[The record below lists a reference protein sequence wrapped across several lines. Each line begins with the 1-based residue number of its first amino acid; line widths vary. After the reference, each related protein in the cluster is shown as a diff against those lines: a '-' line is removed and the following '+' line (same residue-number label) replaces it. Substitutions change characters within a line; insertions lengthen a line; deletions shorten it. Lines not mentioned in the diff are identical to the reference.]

1 MAAVAEAEKA
11 ADLGPQL
18 GISPATPDIVQKL
31 PRQSGISGAD
41 GSCCTA
47 LFTAVPAP
55 ELELAGCSKTDSDE
69 FSSEPS
75 QSAHVSPHKVENDG
89 CSSAPSSIKG
99 LSQSS
104 LVGPAKV
111 ESCEFNSVPSPDR
124 EQSRSVPEDFGEL
137 DCTVSTQDSSTL
149 QGQEHEFSGRM
160 AQQWGKDLASDS
172 DPSANDTV
180 PTPDKVEP
188 TPRRWRKKSTKGV
201 PRFKVMKDKILKPKT
216 TPKESTP
223 GKVKK
228 KKLQEDNSERV
239 GTDTSNVTRRKLN
252 LDSSGNEMC
261 FSRTTLMGNL
271 RCLAKS
277 HGVQDDPCARTR
289 SKRGKKRKFMIFKL
303 QERGQLA
310 MVPYQSTQTNASS
323 SVLVPL
329 KGFTQL
335 DIVRQGS
342 QLQKLHTKVL
352 GLDEDTLQV
361 YDVLR
366 KWDESD
372 SESFEGFD
380 IGSGPKWDERR
391 HVLEKCVDVFIATMH
406 DLLGPRKFSQW
417 GGSVIDSVVGTFL
430 TQNVADN
437 LSSNAFMNLAAK
449 FPPSKACR
457 KAEECS
463 NVLPL
468 INGLEE
474 NLDSEEED
482 GHDKEIKGPYGR
494 EYRTVVESFIADMKQ
509 KDMSTLEKDHLMNL
523 VKDKSGNPI
532 CTERTLRKF
541 IDTLKPKV
549 TSEWDSLREEA
560 CRKGYNYRSGEIKDA
575 VDWKTV
581 LHAPTLKV
589 AKCIAVRGQHYLMA
603 CRIQT
608 IPEWRVSSLDYPN
621 LLGIKGLVV
630 VVVLSFLFNR
640 VGRERSLWCMA
651 GATLLRETLIWSL
664 SIPICGGVVILGLG
678 DKSVDC
684 IRLLSLR
691 HKAFPVDVNVARIVT
706 RLGWVKLQ
714 PVEGSAEFHLV
725 HLYPVMRDVQ
735 RYLWPRLCKIDK
747 EKLTAEKQ
755 PIHNCE
761 PIIEVPPS
769 PEHEYEEVHNQ
780 LEESYED
787 DLCDLEDI
795 VPEGVH
801 YDAEIDLTSSNHVV
815 NNHSWT
821 PNYGKDLVLINPQ
834 CSFGRNKK
842 LKNIG
847 RIRTEHNAYVLP
859 DDHLIIDGHFE
870 DRVPEDPSP
879 YLLVVISCPDDYT
892 VKGTILVF
900 ADHQSSRFPISVPRD
915 CLWNLKRCI
924 VYFGSSIHSIT
935 KGQTRQ
941 EIEDC
946 YKKGYIC
953 VRGFDRATRQP
964 KRICG
969 TLHAT
974 NSEKKE
980 GKGSPAKKAKTSPKA
995 RNDEEHQLVFVSM
1008 ALGVLVNLV
1017 LCLVCSCVELVTVV
1031 LLRGL
1036 ASLLVA
1042 FVQLIRLPGQ
1052 AGGAAIEATRGA
1064 IDAAA
1069 ELVLG
1074 VVWDV
1079 ASAVVSAF
1087 LEFLWSVVTGG
1098 AELVISTVTELLET
1112 ARDGSEEAA
1121 KLLAAALEG
1130 AVEAVTGMVAKLV
1143 ESYVESLR
1151 LVVDNLT

>member
-31 PRQSGISGAD
+31 PLQTGISGAD

-47 LFTAVPAP
+47 LSTAVPAL

-75 QSAHVSPHKVENDG
+75 QSALVSPDKVENDG

-104 LVGPAKV
+104 LVAPAKV
-111 ESCEFNSVPSPDR
+111 ESGEFNSVPSPDR
-124 EQSRSVPEDFGEL
+124 EQSRSVPKDFGEL
-137 DCTVSTQDSSTL
+137 NCTVSTQESSTL

-160 AQQWGKDLASDS
+160 AHQWDKYLASDS
-172 DPSANDTV
+172 DPTANDTV

-201 PRFKVMKDKILKPKT
+201 PRFKVMKDKILKLKV

-228 KKLQEDNSERV
+228 KKLQEDDSEHV
-239 GTDTSNVTRRKLN
+239 GTGTSNVTRRKLN
-252 LDSSGNEMC
+252 LDSSENKVC
-261 FSRTTLMGNL
+261 FSRATLMDNL
-271 RCLAKS
+271 
-277 HGVQDDPCARTR
+277 
-289 SKRGKKRKFMIFKL
+289 
-303 QERGQLA
+303 
-310 MVPYQSTQTNASS
+310 
-323 SVLVPL
+323 
-329 KGFTQL
+329 
-335 DIVRQGS
+335 S

-380 IGSGPKWDERR
+380 IGSGPKWDDKRR
-391 HVLEKCVDVFIATMH
+391 VLEQCVDVFIATMH

-457 KAEECS
+457 KAEKCS

-468 INGLEE
+468 FNGLEE
-474 NLDSEEED
+474 NLDSDKED
-482 GHDKEIKGPYGR
+482 GHDKEIK
-494 EYRTVVESFIADMKQ
+494 
-509 KDMSTLEKDHLMNL
+509 
-523 VKDKSGNPI
+523 
-532 CTERTLRKF
+532 
-541 IDTLKPKV
+541 
-549 TSEWDSLREEA
+549 
-560 CRKGYNYRSGEIKDA
+560 
-575 VDWKTV
+575 
-581 LHAPTLKV
+581 
-589 AKCIAVRGQHYLMA
+589 VRGQHYLMA
-603 CRIQT
+603 CRIQAFLAR
-608 IPEWRVSSLDYPN
+608 IEKDHGSFDLDWLKFVPRESAKNY
-621 LLGIKGLVV
+621 LL
-630 VVVLSFLFNR
+630 S
-640 VGRERSLWCMA
+640 
-651 GATLLRETLIWSL
+651 
-664 SIPICGGVVILGLG
+664 ILGLG

-706 RLGWVKLQ
+706 RLGWVQLQ

-747 EKLTAEKQ
+747 EKLYELHCLMITFGKVMCTKANPNCSACPFSAKCKYYSSTLGRLSLPPAEAHGHESSKEQTSMVIPGRPHLSYDGYTPSFQEMCQHRVEISRTAEKQ

-769 PEHEYEEVHNQ
+769 PEHEYEEVRNE

-842 LKNIG
+842 LKKIG

-870 DRVPEDPSP
+870 ERVPEDPSP
-879 YLLVVISCPDDYT
+879 YLLVVISCPDDYA
-892 VKGTILVF
+892 VKGTILIPCRTATRGNFPLNGTYFQEHEVF

-969 TLHAT
+969 TLHTT

-980 GKGSPAKKAKTSPKA
+980 
-995 RNDEEHQLVFVSM
+995 V
-1008 ALGVLVNLV
+1008 GVLVNLV

-1052 AGGAAIEATRGA
+1052 AGVAAIEAIRGA

-1069 ELVLG
+1069 ELVVG
-1074 VVWDV
+1074 IVWNMV
-1079 ASAVVSAF
+1079 SAVVSAF

-1098 AELVISTVTELLET
+1098 AELAASTVTELLEA
-1112 ARDGSEEAA
+1112 ARDGGEEAA

-1130 AVEAVTGMVAKLV
+1130 AAEAAAGMVAKLV

>member
-482 GHDKEIKGPYGR
+482 GHDKEIK
-494 EYRTVVESFIADMKQ
+494 
-509 KDMSTLEKDHLMNL
+509 
-523 VKDKSGNPI
+523 
-532 CTERTLRKF
+532 
-541 IDTLKPKV
+541 
-549 TSEWDSLREEA
+549 
-560 CRKGYNYRSGEIKDA
+560 
-575 VDWKTV
+575 
-581 LHAPTLKV
+581 
-589 AKCIAVRGQHYLMA
+589 VRGQHYLMA
-603 CRIQT
+603 CRIQAFLAR
-608 IPEWRVSSLDYPN
+608 IEKDHGSFDLDWLKFVPRESAKNY
-621 LLGIKGLVV
+621 LL
-630 VVVLSFLFNR
+630 S
-640 VGRERSLWCMA
+640 
-651 GATLLRETLIWSL
+651 
-664 SIPICGGVVILGLG
+664 ILGLG

-747 EKLTAEKQ
+747 EKLYELHCLMITFGKVMCTKANPNCSACPFSAKCKYYSSTLGRLSLPPVEAHGHESSKEQTSMVIPGRPHLSYAGCTPSFQEMCQHRVEISRTAEKQ

-892 VKGTILVF
+892 VKGTILIPCRTATRGNFPLNGTYFQEHEVF

-995 RNDEEHQLVFVSM
+995 RNDEEVS
-1008 ALGVLVNLV
+1008 
-1017 LCLVCSCVELVTVV
+1017 
-1031 LLRGL
+1031 
-1036 ASLLVA
+1036 
-1042 FVQLIRLPGQ
+1042 
-1052 AGGAAIEATRGA
+1052 
-1064 IDAAA
+1064 
-1069 ELVLG
+1069 
-1074 VVWDV
+1074 
-1079 ASAVVSAF
+1079 SA
-1087 LEFLWSVVTGG
+1087 
-1098 AELVISTVTELLET
+1098 
-1112 ARDGSEEAA
+1112 
-1121 KLLAAALEG
+1121 
-1130 AVEAVTGMVAKLV
+1130 
-1143 ESYVESLR
+1143 
-1151 LVVDNLT
+1151 N